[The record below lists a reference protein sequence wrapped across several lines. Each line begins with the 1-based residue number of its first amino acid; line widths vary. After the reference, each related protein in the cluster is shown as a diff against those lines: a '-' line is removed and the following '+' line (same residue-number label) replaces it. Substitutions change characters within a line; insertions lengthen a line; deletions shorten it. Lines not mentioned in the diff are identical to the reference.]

1 MVLDLIRP
9 FITETLEK
17 PNTSGLQL
25 YPSFALIVCPMF
37 FEKQFGQTE
46 PLLKEERE
54 AKVFYYLP
62 NHWEYRIIGNT
73 VLSVSFHISEVL

>member
-1 MVLDLIRP
+1 
-9 FITETLEK
+9 
-17 PNTSGLQL
+17 
-25 YPSFALIVCPMF
+25 MF